1 MGDCHGA
8 VGHGAPPCRGQRP
21 QCLPAADGQKVVA
34 LARDGFARDGSGVD
48 HRKYGALTG
57 TYMGNAYGLKKYTM
71 FGGQIWSNVL
81 SNILFKEHFRFYG
94 LTQLTYN
101 LY

>member
-21 QCLPAADGQKVVA
+21 QCLPAADGQTVVA

-57 TYMGNAYGLKKYTM
+57 TYMGNVYGVKKKHHVRWSNMVTCIVKYT
-71 FGGQIWSNVL
+71 L
-81 SNILFKEHFRFYG
+81 
-94 LTQLTYN
+94 
-101 LY
+101 

>member
-57 TYMGNAYGLKKYTM
+57 TYMGNAYGLKKKTPCSVVKYGQM
-71 FGGQIWSNVL
+71 YCQIYYLKSIFGFMV
-81 SNILFKEHFRFYG
+81 
-94 LTQLTYN
+94 
-101 LY
+101 

>member
-1 MGDCHGA
+1 M
-8 VGHGAPPCRGQRP
+8 V
-21 QCLPAADGQKVVA
+21 K
-34 LARDGFARDGSGVD
+34 
-48 HRKYGALTG
+48 
-57 TYMGNAYGLKKYTM
+57 KKYTM